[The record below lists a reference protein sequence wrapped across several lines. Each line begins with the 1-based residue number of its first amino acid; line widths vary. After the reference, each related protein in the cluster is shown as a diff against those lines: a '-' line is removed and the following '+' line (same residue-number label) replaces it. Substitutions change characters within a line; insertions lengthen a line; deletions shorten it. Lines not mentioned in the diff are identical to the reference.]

1 MHVTLAEALEVRGGP
16 LQEEEVWALLSQ
28 SAESLQELFNK
39 DPAAMGFII
48 SPWSLLLMPS
58 GNISFADEYV
68 TQQDLRAFT
77 APEVMEG
84 ISLNSV
90 SDIEKMHMYSLG
102 MTLFWGADYEI
113 PQSQP
118 MKLGEHLNSLL
129 LNMCDDVTL
138 SRMSLR
144 TVLDICSK
152 HIRNSTCDPPFSY
165 IRKLVRLVLGSLS
178 QLDGLLT
185 DRESL
190 PERSK
195 EIRERLRGKG
205 LPSGRS
211 AAPRVLERY
220 KARTQ
225 EQTALNRGLSR
236 SMGSLPMQDLLKG
249 DDGAAPH
256 NSHSDSP
263 TELYPKPPSLQH
275 QLSSPYLHPFP
286 HQMQSR
292 PVELDRR
299 SLPYHVTDRGP
310 SQPRKTWA
318 SSVDL
323 AYIDPE
329 ALRFGAL
336 EDARRGSSA
345 LSTHSV
351 GRRKSPLSVPR
362 EVDSRFSEFGGL
374 KNRAPQHFSAL
385 SVGSGLPTAYDRI
398 KERQRKLEALQQAV
412 NDPVHTHQRYHSD
425 YSSSSESPSVASSD
439 PDYRQAKKPGEVT
452 RYGSQ
457 LSLRS
462 HNSQRHR

>member
-1 MHVTLAEALEVRGGP
+1 MSGVCVSLRPDVLQHVFRPNLRGAALGLTRLYVYTLLLENARVLGRGSGGARRP
-16 LQEEEVWALLSQ
+16 LQEEEVWAVLSQ
-28 SAESLQELFNK
+28 SAESLQELFHK

-58 GNISFADEYV
+58 GNISFTEEYM

-77 APEVMEG
+77 APEVLEG
-84 ISLNSV
+84 VTLTSV
-90 SDIEKMHMYSLG
+90 SDIEKMHMHSLG

-129 LNMCDDVTL
+129 LNMCDDVTV

-152 HIRNSTCDPPFSY
+152 HIRNSNCDPPFSY
-165 IRKLVRLVLGSLS
+165 VRKLVRLVMGSLS

-220 KARTQ
+220 KAKTQ
-225 EQTALNRGLSR
+225 EQISLNRGLSR
-236 SMGSLPMQDLLKG
+236 SMGSTLPQ
-249 DDGAAPH
+249 
-256 NSHSDSP
+256 
-263 TELYPKPPSLQH
+263 TPSH
-275 QLSSPYLHPFP
+275 QLSYPYLHPLHP
-286 HQMQSR
+286 HQKGR

-299 SLPYHVTDRGP
+299 SLHFPSSDLGP
-310 SQPRKTWA
+310 SQPRKPWT

-336 EDARRGSSA
+336 EDARRGSTA
-345 LSTHSV
+345 LSTYSSR
-351 GRRKSPLSVPR
+351 GRHKSPLLS
-362 EVDSRFSEFGGL
+362 SREFGL
-374 KNRAPQHFSAL
+374 KGRKPHHHSAL
-385 SVGSGLPTAYDRI
+385 SVNSMILSTYDMLL
-398 KERQRKLEALQQAV
+398 EQQR
-412 NDPVHTHQRYHSD
+412 
-425 YSSSSESPSVASSD
+425 SSS
-439 PDYRQAKKPGEVT
+439 
-452 RYGSQ
+452 
-457 LSLRS
+457 
-462 HNSQRHR
+462 